1 MKALRCIK
9 SNDTGI
15 EDPYKLAVL
24 AYALRLAYDPDKISI
39 FSKLRNLEIRAGK
52 ESEHLV
58 CYLAE
63 VAVPVRSIYNSF
75 LTQVSIIE
83 TSVK

>member
-52 ESEHLV
+52 EWSSTLGTLSV
-58 CYLAE
+58 LFS
-63 VAVPVRSIYNSF
+63 RSRSPSQKYI
-75 LTQVSIIE
+75 
-83 TSVK
+83 

>member
-39 FSKLRNLEIRAGK
+39 FSKLRNLEIRTSK
-52 ESEHLV
+52 EWSSTLGTLSV
-58 CYLAE
+58 LFS
-63 VAVPVRSIYNSF
+63 RSRSPSQKYI
-75 LTQVSIIE
+75 
-83 TSVK
+83 